1 MWIAYFCGFDGLAIL
16 RRLKK
21 QSYNETDKQDESIL
35 TDLPECVKTADKA
48 VVTNIKVL
56 TPEEILELKS
66 DSDIVQACTATL
78 NEIVITVLHD
88 NENTILSSLKVEKEM
103 KRPEIVS
110 TVRDKIVTVFDNK
123 RVHHSHDNSLT
134 GKLMNSAENQVLH
147 AGGTDSTLF
156 LVEEKKL
163 KMIKVIPEISLPI
176 EICVDFCVSEISC
189 GKEHALILTN
199 SGDVYSCGGGSR
211 GQLGLGHVETREQP
225 CLVEDLTG
233 VRMKCV
239 GAGGWHSMAISE
251 LGDLYVWGW
260 NESGQLGL
268 PCRNISTQSP
278 PAEERHRY
286 QLASPEPA
294 DKATGTWFTCVH
306 LENTVS
312 GQCEAH
318 IQRVGPIQ
326 VQSEPTILDFGED
339 VTLVKVA
346 GGARHS
352 AVVTGEGHLL
362 TTGWNDYGQL
372 CHEDV
377 LSRDYFQSVDYFLQ
391 HRRTVKGVF
400 CGPWSTIVLCQNY
413 LRREPSGDRN
423 RSVISD
429 HCFCTD

>member
-21 QSYNETDKQDESIL
+21 QSHNETDKKDEQIFN
-35 TDLPECVKTADKA
+35 DLPECVKTAEKA
-48 VVTNIKVL
+48 NVTNVKVL
-56 TPEEILELKS
+56 KPEEILELKS
-66 DSDIVQACTATL
+66 DLDAVQSRTATL
-78 NEIVITVLHD
+78 NEIVITVSHD
-88 NENTILSSLKVEKEM
+88 DEHTIFSSLKVEKEM

-110 TVRDKIVTVFDNK
+110 TVRDKIVTIFDK
-123 RVHHSHDNSLT
+123 RVYHSHEDSLT
-134 GKLMNSAENQVLH
+134 GKLMYSAETQVLH

-176 EICVDFCVSEISC
+176 EICLDFRVSEISC

-211 GQLGLGHVETREQP
+211 GQLGLGHVETRERP

-239 GAGGWHSMAISE
+239 GAGGWHSIAISE

-286 QLASPEPA
+286 QLSSPEPA
-294 DKATGTWFTCVH
+294 DKATGTWFTRVH

-318 IQRVGPIQ
+318 IQRVGPVQ
-326 VQSEPTILDFGED
+326 VQSEPTVLDLGED

-352 AVVTGEGHLL
+352 AVVTGDGHLL

-400 CGPWSTIVLCQNY
+400 CGPWSTIVLCQN
-413 LRREPSGDRN
+413 
-423 RSVISD
+423 
-429 HCFCTD
+429 